1 MRTDFLRSTGAWNAT
16 KPAQQ
21 PGRPAAAFLH
31 YYGNGKSF
39 EIWTGSPRKLVDPKS
54 LVVADLTDWTY
65 RPQPGKV
72 AIDPVL
78 GRIAFPPIQA
88 RRPSVSVSYQ
98 YAFSADMGGGEYDRT
113 LSQPPCSASTS

>member
-1 MRTDFLRSTGAWNAT
+1 LRSTGAWNAT